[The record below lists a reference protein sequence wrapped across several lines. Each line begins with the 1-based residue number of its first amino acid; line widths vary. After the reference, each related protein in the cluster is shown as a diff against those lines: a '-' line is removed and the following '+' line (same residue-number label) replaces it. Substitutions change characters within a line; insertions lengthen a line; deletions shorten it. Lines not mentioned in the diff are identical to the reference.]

1 MKSSRLLAVA
11 AALLLGIL
19 TLSTTFGAS
28 AHDMAAMQEAT
39 PDPLAGVTVEAMGT
53 VQPASAPGQTLQL
66 LKLTLAPG
74 TTIAMHHH
82 PGPVIITV
90 VSGQFTTSFAESSAM
105 LTRDGATESEAVD
118 SGESYVLDPG
128 DTVAYDANT
137 TGHVMQNAG
146 TEPLVLQASVLF
158 EDGQPGF
165 IFEEG
170 TPTS

>member
-1 MKSSRLLAVA
+1 MKSPRLLTIAAV
-11 AALLLGIL
+11 LVLGLL
-19 TLSTTFGAS
+19 TLSSVVSTS
-28 AHDMAAMQEAT
+28 AHDMATMQEAT
-39 PDPLAGVTVEAMGT
+39 PDPLAGVTVEALGV
-53 VQPASAPGQTLQL
+53 VQPASAPGQALQL

-90 VSGQFTTSFAESSAM
+90 VSGQFTTSFAQSSAM
-105 LTRDGATESEAVD
+105 ITRAGSTESEAVD

-146 TEPLVLQASVLF
+146 TEPLVLEAAVLF

-165 IFEEG
+165 IFEDA